1 MGRLLVVDPAQRAVL
16 CDLDS
21 GERAV
26 LGDESDLPPAGVWAP
41 TRTAVWSPAGQWAA
55 WAVDSGEVDGV
66 QEVRIFDRRA
76 GSTRVLASAVP
87 AFYLSPSPCGR
98 YLSHLSA
105 GPLGLEMAVSEI
117 ASGEL
122 RVIERGQPLFWS
134 WSSDASRIAIH
145 VGDRA
150 SVTSVA
156 GDAVLVLTED
166 AGAFQSP
173 WWMPDGS
180 VVFASDRAIVCQ
192 GPDSSV
198 RPITAGPQA
207 GRFALD
213 PEGRRLAFV
222 EIVGDVTSLVVRDL
236 LTGERDVVLAESM
249 AAFFW
254 SPEGRRLAVLGLAGP
269 GLLQWIVSDGER
281 VNRLDPFR
289 PSTRWLREVLPFFEQ
304 YAQSHAVWSA
314 DGAQLVAP
322 ALAADGSP
330 EAVVQ
335 AVDGDA
341 PDRRVPDA
349 TLAWWAV
356 D

>member
-1 MGRLLVVDPAQRAVL
+1 
-16 CDLDS
+16 
-21 GERAV
+21 
-26 LGDESDLPPAGVWAP
+26 
-41 TRTAVWSPAGQWAA
+41 
-55 WAVDSGEVDGV
+55 
-66 QEVRIFDRRA
+66 
-76 GSTRVLASAVP
+76 
-87 AFYLSPSPCGR
+87 
-98 YLSHLSA
+98 
-105 GPLGLEMAVSEI
+105 
-117 ASGEL
+117 
-122 RVIERGQPLFWS
+122 
-134 WSSDASRIAIH
+134 

-236 LTGERDVVLAESM
+236 LTGERVVVLAESM

-269 GLLQWIVSDGER
+269 GLMQWIVSDGER